1 MWSIHNS
8 NLNTLVTKATE
19 LKLASFSC
27 VFLLISVCRLFFFFV
42 FVFVIVPPPL
52 RLLMLFLLLLLL
64 LTMSSDYFGVLSK
77 GRFNCRNISS
87 SHIFFIFIFI
97 FLFLF
102 PFIFVIIF
110 WSINRHGNQ
119 GDLRNAQGHK
129 DHLVDLFIVST
140 SLLCYKLSNCA

>member
-1 MWSIHNS
+1 MCFSIDFCLS
-8 NLNTLVTKATE
+8 IIL
-19 LKLASFSC
+19 
-27 VFLLISVCRLFFFFV
+27 FFV

-87 SHIFFIFIFI
+87 SHIFFIFIF
-97 FLFLF
+97 LFLF

-129 DHLVDLFIVST
+129 DHLVVDLFIVST